1 MIKELILIAYDRVS
15 EECDKE
21 IQCEDCK
28 FSKELNGEWLCFVI
42 YNKYKKSEIN
52 KI

>member
-1 MIKELILIAYDRVS
+1 MIKELILEAYDKVS

-28 FSKELNGEWLCFVI
+28 FSKELTQE
-42 YNKYKKSEIN
+42 
-52 KI
+52 